1 MKSKVEG
8 HTNLFKDKDTGVI
21 INRESSDRARYQMA
35 KQQAIRSL
43 DTEHE
48 LSSLKREMDEI
59 KSLLHQILNK
69 QVT

>member
-8 HTNLFKDKDTGVI
+8 HSNLFKDKDSGVI
-21 INRESSDRARYQMA
+21 INRESSDRARYRMA
-35 KQQAIRSL
+35 KQQAKRSL
-43 DTEHE
+43 DTEYE